1 MTKKTLKLIALCLIL
16 ATGPVAGAKS
26 ARETGIVPCPQSVVW
41 NPGQFN
47 LAGATVTCDPAI
59 GEKSIAAV
67 TKFATRLSEA
77 TGKDSIIK
85 ITKSGRGISF
95 ENDPSLEA
103 ENYTLDVRK
112 NGITIKAPD
121 YNGIIYAIATL
132 KQLMPEE
139 IYGTDRKVN
148 VKWEV
153 RCCSISDGPR
163 FAYRGMHLDCCRHFW
178 TIEETKRYIDI
189 MAVYKLNRLHWHLTE
204 DQGWR
209 IEIKSLPKLTEVS
222 AWRNGTMKDHDWT
235 SDDGLR
241 YGGFYTQE
249 EAKEIIEYAAER
261 GITVIP
267 EVDLPGHMVAALAA
281 YPELACYGGPFE
293 VRKIW
298 GIANEVLCP
307 GKETTFEFLEKVL
320 GEIADLFP
328 SEYIHIGGD
337 ECPKIKWEN
346 CPDCQARIK
355 ELGLEDNDKYTAEQ
369 QLQCYVTGRMQKFL
383 ATKGKK
389 IIGWDEILEGD
400 LDEGATVMSWRGVEG
415 GIEAAKRGFDAIMTP
430 SPYVYFDYCQAKNPE
445 KEPLT
450 IGGFLPLEKVY
461 GYEPFEGMESGTE
474 HHIQGVQA
482 NLWTEY
488 ISTAEHL
495 EYMLLP
501 RMLALSEVAWSN
513 PDAKNYNAF
522 LKEIQQHQYKIFDTM
537 GYSYRRY

>member
-1 MTKKTLKLIALCLIL
+1 MKKTLKLTIVCLCLL
-16 ATGPVAGAKS
+16 NCMAGSAKS
-26 ARETGIVPCPQSVVW
+26 SRDAEIIPYPQSVTW
-41 NPGQFN
+41 TAGQFN

-59 GEKSIAAV
+59 GEKAIGVV
-67 TKFATRLSEA
+67 TKFAARLSEA
-77 TGKDSIIK
+77 TDKNSRIK
-85 ITKSGRGISF
+85 ITKSGKDISF
-95 ENDPSLEA
+95 VNDPSLES
-103 ENYTLDVRK
+103 ENYTLEVRR
-112 NGITIKAPD
+112 NGITVKASD
-121 YNGIIYAIATL
+121 YNGIIYAISTL
-132 KQLMPEE
+132 KQLMPVE
-139 IYGTDRKVN
+139 IYGTDKKIAA
-148 VKWEV
+148 KWKI
-153 RCCSISDGPR
+153 RCCNITDGPR

-178 TIEETKRYIDI
+178 TIEQTKRFIDI
-189 MAVYKLNRLHWHLTE
+189 MAVYKLNRLHWHLSE

-209 IEIKSLPKLTEVS
+209 IEIKSLPKLTEVG
-222 AWRNGTMKDHDWT
+222 AWRNGTMKGHDWT

-249 EAKEIIEYAAER
+249 QAKEIIQYAAER

-267 EVDLPGHMVAALAA
+267 EIDLPGHMVAALAA

-307 GKETTFEFLEKVL
+307 GKEETFVFLEKVL

-346 CPDCQARIK
+346 CPDCQARIR
-355 ELGLEDNDKYTAEQ
+355 ELGLEDSDRYTAEQ
-369 QLQCYVTGRMQKFL
+369 QLQCYVTGRIQKFL

-400 LDEGATVMSWRGVEG
+400 LDEGATIMSWRGVEG
-415 GIEAAKRGFDAIMTP
+415 GIEAAQRGFDAIMTP
-430 SPYVYFDYCQAKNPE
+430 SPFVYFDYCQSKNAD
-445 KEPLT
+445 KEPLN

-461 GYEPFEGMESGTE
+461 GYEPFDGMAPGTE
-474 HHIQGVQA
+474 HHILGVQA

-488 ISTAEHL
+488 IATPEHL

-501 RMLALSEVAWSN
+501 RMLALSEIGWTD
-513 PDAKNYNAF
+513 PDAKDYNAF
-522 LKEIQQHQYKIFDTM
+522 LKEVQKHQYKILDEM
-537 GYSYRRY
+537 GYNYKRY